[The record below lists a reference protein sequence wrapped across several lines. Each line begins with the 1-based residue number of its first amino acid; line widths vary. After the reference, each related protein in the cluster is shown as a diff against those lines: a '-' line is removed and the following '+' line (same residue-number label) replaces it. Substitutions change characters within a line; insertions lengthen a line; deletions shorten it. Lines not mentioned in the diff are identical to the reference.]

1 METIYLFISEVFI
14 SLVLSALSLWV
25 LSKPLMNILT
35 DLCPTQ
41 KQADFWQAYTR
52 IMLSMSPLLLVLL
65 VDTFIP
71 SNDLLEH
78 IRISLMAGLT
88 GLLIG
93 MIIVGKRIFV
103 PASQLCDVN
112 TNAVRAGEL
121 SVGPAK

>member
-1 METIYLFISEVFI
+1 METVYPFISEVI
-14 SLVLSALSLWV
+14 VSLGLSTLSLWV
-25 LSKPLMNILT
+25 LSKPLMNVLT
-35 DLCPTQ
+35 DLCPTK

-52 IMLSMSPLLLVLL
+52 IMLSISPLLLILL
-65 VDTFIP
+65 VDSFIP
-71 SNDLLEH
+71 SNNLLEH

-112 TNAVRAGEL
+112 TNTLKTGDL